1 MSLFSTTNLEEYAR
15 QCTLQRRR
23 YEECL
28 EQSQRSHA
36 VDTSGTTTGAIAH
49 AAEAQE
55 FVEASQLDASA
66 HQGGQSCMTDLLELP
81 VDPFSWDGE
90 ALGSDN
96 ARTAVAEVHQR
107 YNKRTQTPRKTAKN
121 PTAKSPS
128 AVSYGAP

>member
-23 YEECL
+23 YKDCL
-28 EQSQRSHA
+28 EQSQRSYT
-36 VDTSGTTTGAIAH
+36 VNTSATTTGVIAH

-81 VDPFSWDGE
+81 VDPLSWDSE
-90 ALGSDN
+90 ASVLDA
-96 ARTAVAEVHQR
+96 ARSAVAEVHQR
-107 YNKRTQTPRKTAKN
+107 YNKRAQAPRKTAKN
-121 PTAKSPS
+121 PTAKSSSP
-128 AVSYGAP
+128 VSYGAP